1 MTAITS
7 DAPAAAPPISFAF
20 LAQVI
25 LIANSFI
32 MLYPVVVMV
41 LSAFKTTGE
50 IFEHPLSRCP
60 ISRRSGTS
68 PRCSAKPRCR
78 PIS

>member
-1 MTAITS
+1 MTAVTS
-7 DAPAAAPPISFAF
+7 DTPATRQAIPFVL

-50 IFEHPLSRCP
+50 IFEHPFSVP
-60 ISRRSGTS
+60 DFTQVGNF
-68 PRCSAKPRCR
+68 AKVFGETAMPT
-78 PIS
+78 